1 MSCEDRQR
9 PNFTADMCGI
19 AILRLRKPLDH
30 YLDKHGTALYG
41 LHKMVLMMEKQ
52 HNRGQDGG
60 GLAGIK
66 LNMPAGQ
73 RYISRSRSVD
83 SKPIQDIFARIQSRI
98 EERLAGKPERLK
110 DAAWVKQNLA
120 FACDVFI
127 GHLRY
132 GTYGGNSIE
141 ACHPFLR
148 QSNYMSRNLLVAG
161 NFNMTNVD
169 ELFEELVSLGQHPKE
184 KADTVTV
191 MEKIGHFLDKENRR
205 LHHIAKDQLGLNKVE
220 RSQYQ
225 ADHLDLPRVLEKA
238 SRDWDGGYAMGGII
252 GQGDAF
258 LLRDP
263 HGIRPAFY
271 YVDDEVAVVASERP
285 VIQTAFGVSESEV
298 KEVPP
303 GHAVW
308 IRRNGDVSVVRVC
321 EPAPNAS
328 CSFERIYFSRANDGE
343 IYRERLALG
352 HRLTDRVMKAAGNDF
367 DRTIFSFI
375 PNTAEIAF
383 YGLVKGAED
392 LLKREKS
399 ALLIGKG
406 SAITPDDIELAM
418 AARPR
423 VEKIAWKDVKLR
435 TFIAQDSGRDDM
447 VAHVYDST
455 YGIVGPEDSIVALDD
470 SIVRGTTLK
479 QSILSMLD
487 RLKPKR
493 IVVVSSAP
501 QIRYPDCYGIDM
513 AKLGDFIAFQAAV
526 SLLRERKMD
535 SVLDQAYADAK
546 AELAKPMA
554 KQRNA
559 VQSVY
564 APFSDEELSDRIA
577 ELLTPAGTHAEVKV
591 VYQTVADLH
600 VACPNSPGDWYFTG
614 NYPTPGGVRVANRS
628 FVNYMEGTTGR
639 AY

>member
-1 MSCEDRQR
+1 
-9 PNFTADMCGI
+9 MCGI

-66 LNMPAGQ
+66 LNMPAGH

-321 EPAPNAS
+321 APAPNAS

-526 SLLRERKMD
+526 SLLRERGMD
-535 SVLDQAYADAK
+535 SVLDQA
-546 AELAKPMA
+546 
-554 KQRNA
+554 
-559 VQSVY
+559 
-564 APFSDEELSDRIA
+564 
-577 ELLTPAGTHAEVKV
+577 
-591 VYQTVADLH
+591 
-600 VACPNSPGDWYFTG
+600 
-614 NYPTPGGVRVANRS
+614 
-628 FVNYMEGTTGR
+628 
-639 AY
+639 

>member
-1 MSCEDRQR
+1 
-9 PNFTADMCGI
+9 MCGI
-19 AILRLRKPLDH
+19 ALLRLRKPLDH
-30 YLDKHGTALYG
+30 YLDEHGTALYG
-41 LHKMVLMMEKQ
+41 LNKMVLMMEKQ
-52 HNRGQDGG
+52 HNRGQDGA
-60 GLAGIK
+60 GLAGVK
-66 LNMPAGQ
+66 LDMPPGQ
-73 RYISRSRSVD
+73 RYISRYRSTD
-83 SKPIQDIFARIQSRI
+83 PKPIQDIFTRIQNRI
-98 EERLAGKPERLK
+98 EERLDGKPERLK
-110 DAAWVKQNLA
+110 DAAWVKENVA
-120 FACDVFI
+120 FACDVYL

-169 ELFEELVSLGQHPKE
+169 ELFDELVHLGQHPKE

-205 LHHIAKDQLGLNKVE
+205 LHQIAKDDLGLNKIE
-220 RSQYQ
+220 RSRYQ
-225 ADHLDLPRVLEKA
+225 AENLDMPRVLEKA

-258 LLRDP
+258 LVRDP

-271 YVDDEVAVVASERP
+271 FVNDEVAVVASERP
-285 VIQTAFGVSESEV
+285 VIQTAFGVSADEV
-298 KEVPP
+298 HEVPP
-303 GHAVW
+303 GHMVW
-308 IRRNGDVSVVRVC
+308 IRRNGDVSVEPVR
-321 EPAPNAS
+321 PAAPRAA

-343 IYRERLALG
+343 IYRERIELG
-352 HRLTDRVMKAAGNDF
+352 RRLTDRVMAAAGGDF
-367 DRTIFSFI
+367 DRTVFSFI

-392 LLKREKS
+392 ALKRQKS
-399 ALLIGKG
+399 AQLVAKG
-406 SAITPDDIELAM
+406 SAITPADIEQVM
-418 AARPR
+418 SARPR

-435 TFIAQDSGRDDM
+435 TFITEDSSRNDM

-455 YGIVGPEDSIVALDD
+455 YGIVQPDDSIVAIDD

-479 QSILSMLD
+479 QSILRMLD
-487 RLKPKR
+487 RLNPKR

-513 AKLGDFIAFQAAV
+513 AKMGDFIAFQAAV
-526 SLLRERKMD
+526 SLLRERGMD
-535 SVLDQAYADAK
+535 SVLDHAFASAK

-554 KQRNA
+554 EQRNA
-559 VQSVY
+559 VQAVY
-564 APFSDEELSDRIA
+564 APFTDAELSDRIA
-577 ELLTPAGTHAEVKV
+577 QLLTPAGTRAEVKV

-600 VACPNSPGDWYFTG
+600 EACPKSPGDWYFTG
-614 NYPTPGGVRVANRS
+614 NYPTPGGTRVANRA
-628 FVNYMEGTTGR
+628 FVNYMEGKTGR

>member
-1 MSCEDRQR
+1 
-9 PNFTADMCGI
+9 
-19 AILRLRKPLDH
+19 
-30 YLDKHGTALYG
+30 
-41 LHKMVLMMEKQ
+41 
-52 HNRGQDGG
+52 
-60 GLAGIK
+60 
-66 LNMPAGQ
+66 
-73 RYISRSRSVD
+73 
-83 SKPIQDIFARIQSRI
+83 
-98 EERLAGKPERLK
+98 
-110 DAAWVKQNLA
+110 
-120 FACDVFI
+120 
-127 GHLRY
+127 
-132 GTYGGNSIE
+132 
-141 ACHPFLR
+141 
-148 QSNYMSRNLLVAG
+148 
-161 NFNMTNVD
+161 
-169 ELFEELVSLGQHPKE
+169 
-184 KADTVTV
+184 
-191 MEKIGHFLDKENRR
+191 
-205 LHHIAKDQLGLNKVE
+205 
-220 RSQYQ
+220 
-225 ADHLDLPRVLEKA
+225 
-238 SRDWDGGYAMGGII
+238 
-252 GQGDAF
+252 
-258 LLRDP
+258 
-263 HGIRPAFY
+263 
-271 YVDDEVAVVASERP
+271 
-285 VIQTAFGVSESEV
+285 
-298 KEVPP
+298 
-303 GHAVW
+303 
-308 IRRNGDVSVVRVC
+308 
-321 EPAPNAS
+321 
-328 CSFERIYFSRANDGE
+328 
-343 IYRERLALG
+343 
-352 HRLTDRVMKAAGNDF
+352 
-367 DRTIFSFI
+367 
-375 PNTAEIAF
+375 
-383 YGLVKGAED
+383 

-577 ELLTPAGTHAEVKV
+577 ELLTPAGTQAEVKV

-600 VACPNSPGDWYFTG
+600 EACPNSPGDWYFTG
-614 NYPTPGGVRVANRS
+614 NYPTPGGMRVANRA
-628 FVNYMEGTTGR
+628 FVNYMEGKTGR

>member
-1 MSCEDRQR
+1 
-9 PNFTADMCGI
+9 MCGI

-66 LNMPAGQ
+66 LNMPAGH

-169 ELFEELVSLGQHPKE
+169 ELFKELVSLGQHPKE

-298 KEVPP
+298 LEVPP

-308 IRRNGDVSVVRVC
+308 IRRNGDVSVVPVC
-321 EPAPNAS
+321 QPAPNAS

-343 IYRERLALG
+343 IYRERLELG

-535 SVLDQAYADAK
+535 SVLDQAHADAK

-577 ELLTPAGTHAEVKV
+577 ELLTPAGTQAEVKV

-600 VACPNSPGDWYFTG
+600 EACPNSPGDWYFTG
-614 NYPTPGGVRVANRS
+614 NYPTPGGVRVANRA
-628 FVNYMEGTTGR
+628 FVNYMEGKTGR